1 MPIRQSFPGV
11 ISVLSPTCNKCVGR
25 IALQKINANANA
37 LKRSY
42 TLFTFYFLHLMLFI
56 LPYFGN
62 LNSQIIHQQM
72 NTVIVFFLGLT
83 FPTLMDKNVVT
94 FLSIFVTFEL
104 RFAYDLWACLEEG
117 KTSVHV

>member
-1 MPIRQSFPGV
+1 
-11 ISVLSPTCNKCVGR
+11 
-25 IALQKINANANA
+25 
-37 LKRSY
+37 
-42 TLFTFYFLHLMLFI
+42 MLFI

-62 LNSQIIHQQM
+62 WNSQIIHQQM
-72 NTVIVFFLGLT
+72 NAVIVFFLGLT
-83 FPTLMDKNVVT
+83 FPTLMVKLDKNVVT